1 MNKPRTLLSFLL
13 LCILAAGCSSLPLT
27 IPNLAKSNYDVL
39 GVGEGS
45 ATGIMLFQLIP
56 IGQNTRFVRAYEAA
70 LKSKG
75 GDALLEPVVQEKWFW
90 AWVLNGYSTKITGTV
105 IKYK

>member
-1 MNKPRTLLSFLL
+1 MNKPRTLLPFVL

-27 IPNLAKSNYDVL
+27 IPNLAKSDYDVL
-39 GVGEGS
+39 GEGEGS
-45 ATGIMLFQLIP
+45 ATGIMLFQFIP
-56 IGQNTRFVRAYEAA
+56 IGQNTRFVRAYKAA
-70 LKSKG
+70 LKSKD